1 MPRLLRLLLP
11 VVVMAA
17 VSATAVQ
24 VQAAPTTAPAG
35 AGAEPS
41 PRPASYSTYGTR
53 SVPSPDGPVLVR
65 YPTSGGRMAADRPLV
80 IVGHG
85 HGMNPAVSLEGNSY
99 LARAGYVVA
108 VPPLGASHDFLAL
121 AGIVSRSL
129 DAVLADR
136 VLAPGILEERIG
148 YTGASMGAI
157 TGIALLDPRARD
169 RRIDALVI
177 RSGSRAGM
185 RPSWGDAPPLLFVL
199 GTEDKVIPPER
210 SRKAYDAATY
220 PKGKIELP
228 GAGHNLT
235 ERIRTPIVSDSTV
248 AFFSRFLNGVDNG
261 LDGIRAAVE
270 RDPNKP
276 SYVHEWALD
285 RSGATPGAA
294 PKYSYE
300 RSGALETDAR
310 RSTYEL
316 AVTRSRL
323 RARLSFNI
331 PGVGRAAE
339 RAVMTLRGPDGK
351 VVERSRGDSV
361 LRLRSGVREGS
372 YRLTVRKS
380 VKHRAR
386 ALDFTLKVS
395 PAA

>member
-1 MPRLLRLLLP
+1 MPRPLRLLLP
-11 VVVMAA
+11 VVVLAA
-17 VSATAVQ
+17 VSATTVQ
-24 VQAAPTTAPAG
+24 VQAVPTAAPAA
-35 AGAEPS
+35 AGGDPS
-41 PRPASYSTYGTR
+41 PRTATYSTSGTR
-53 SVPSPDGPVLVR
+53 SVPSPDGDVLVR
-65 YPTSGGRMAADRPLV
+65 YPTSGGRMAAARPLV

-85 HGMNPAVSLEGNSY
+85 HGMNPAVALEGNSY
-99 LARAGYVVA
+99 LARAGYVVV

-121 AGIVSRSL
+121 ARIVSRSL

-136 VLAPGILEERIG
+136 VLAPGILEQRIG

-157 TGIALLDPRARD
+157 AGIALLDPRVRD

-185 RPSWGDAPPLLFVL
+185 KPSWGDAPPLLFVV
-199 GTEDKVIPPER
+199 GTKDKVIPPEK
-210 SRKAYDAATY
+210 SRKAFDAATY

-235 ERIRTPIVSDSTV
+235 EPIRTPIVSDSTV

-261 LDGIRAAVE
+261 LDGIRAAVD
-270 RDPNKP
+270 RDPNNP
-276 SYVHEWALD
+276 DYVHEWALD
-285 RSGATPGAA
+285 RSGGTPGTAA
-294 PKYSYE
+294 YSYD
-300 RSGALETDAR
+300 RSGTLAPGER
-310 RSTYEL
+310 RSTYEF
-316 AVTRSRL
+316 AVTRSKL
-323 RARLSFNI
+323 RARLRFSI

-361 LRLRSGVREGS
+361 LRLRAGVTEGS

-386 ALDFTLKVS
+386 ALDFALVVA

>member
-1 MPRLLRLLLP
+1 MPHPLRLLLP
-11 VVVMAA
+11 VVVLAA
-17 VSATAVQ
+17 VSATTVQ
-24 VQAAPTTAPAG
+24 VQAAPTTATAG
-35 AGAEPS
+35 ADPA
-41 PRPASYSTYGTR
+41 PRTATYSTSGTR
-53 SVPSPDGPVLVR
+53 SVPSPDGDVLVR

-85 HGMNPAVSLEGNSY
+85 HGMNPAVALEGNSY

-121 AGIVSRSL
+121 ARIVSRSL

-136 VLAPGILEERIG
+136 VLAPGILEQRIG

-157 TGIALLDPRARD
+157 TGIALLDPRVHD

-185 RPSWGDAPPLLFVL
+185 KPSWGDAPPLLFVL
-199 GTEDKVIPPER
+199 GTEDKVIPPEK
-210 SRKAYDAATY
+210 SRKAYDAATF

-235 ERIRTPIVSDSTV
+235 EPIRTPVVSDSTV

-261 LDGIRAAVE
+261 LDGVRVAVD
-270 RDPNKP
+270 RDPNNP

-285 RSGATPGAA
+285 RSGGTPGIA
-294 PKYSYE
+294 PDYSYD
-300 RSGALETDAR
+300 RSGALAPADR
-310 RSTYEL
+310 RISYDL

-323 RARLSFNI
+323 KARLTFSI

-339 RAVMTLRGPDGK
+339 RAVMTLRDPDGTL
-351 VVERSRGDSV
+351 VERSRGDSV
-361 LRLRSGVREGS
+361 LRLRAGVTEGS

-380 VKHRAR
+380 VKHRDR
-386 ALDFTLKVS
+386 ALDFALEVA